1 MIINISLDALKA
13 FLEACE
19 DAEMLSEG
27 EYVLDLFDADAPI
40 TVNVK
45 FEKGACHV
53 LAAAYLLYDEAQD
66 GWYMG
71 DRIED
76 EKMVLKALEDAMREK
91 Q

>member
-1 MIINISLDALKA
+1 MMINISPDALKT
-13 FLEACE
+13 FLENCE

-27 EYVLDLFDADAPI
+27 EYVVDLFDTDAPV
-40 TVNVK
+40 TVNLK
-45 FEKGACHV
+45 FEKGACQV

-71 DRIED
+71 ERIED
-76 EKMVLKALEDAMREK
+76 GEEISKAFHDAMRDL

>member
-13 FLEACE
+13 FLENSE

-27 EYVLDLFDADAPI
+27 EYVADLFDTDKPV

-45 FEKGACHV
+45 FEKDACHV
-53 LAAAYLLYDEAQD
+53 LAAAYLLYDDQQD

-71 DRIED
+71 ERIED
-76 EKMVLKALEDAMREK
+76 EAVVLKAFEDAMREN

>member
-1 MIINISLDALKA
+1 VIINISLEELMS
-13 FLEACE
+13 FLNASE
-19 DAEMLSEG
+19 DAEMLSDG
-27 EYVLDLFDADAPI
+27 EYVVDLFDTDAPV
-40 TVNVK
+40 TANVK
-45 FEKGACHV
+45 IEKDACHV

-76 EKMVLKALEDAMREK
+76 EKVVLKAFEDAMGAI

>member
-1 MIINISLDALKA
+1 MIINISHDALKA
-13 FLEACE
+13 FLEASE

-27 EYVLDLFDADAPI
+27 EYVADLFDTDVPV
-40 TVNVK
+40 TLNLK
-45 FEKGACHV
+45 FEKDACQV

-76 EKMVLKALEDAMREK
+76 ETVVLKALQDAMKEN

>member
-13 FLEACE
+13 FLDACE
-19 DAEMLSEG
+19 DAELLSEC
-27 EYVLDLFDADAPI
+27 EYVADLFNLDTPV

-76 EKMVLKALEDAMREK
+76 EKVVLKALEDAMREDE
-91 Q
+91 

>member
-13 FLEACE
+13 FLENSE

-27 EYVLDLFDADAPI
+27 EYVADLFDTDKPV

-45 FEKGACHV
+45 FEKDACHV
-53 LAAAYLLYDEAQD
+53 LAAAYLLYDDQQD

-71 DRIED
+71 ERIED
-76 EKMVLKALEDAMREK
+76 EAVVLKAFEDTMREN

>member
-1 MIINISLDALKA
+1 MIINFSLDALKA
-13 FLEACE
+13 FLDACE

-27 EYVLDLFDADAPI
+27 EYVADLFNLDTPV

-76 EKMVLKALEDAMREK
+76 EKVVLTALEDAMREDE
-91 Q
+91 

>member
-1 MIINISLDALKA
+1 MIINISLDELKA
-13 FLEACE
+13 FLENSE

-27 EYVLDLFDADAPI
+27 EYVADLFDTDKPV

-45 FEKGACHV
+45 FEKDACHV
-53 LAAAYLLYDEAQD
+53 LAAAYLLYDDQQD

-71 DRIED
+71 ERIED
-76 EKMVLKALEDAMREK
+76 EAVVLKAFEDAMREN

>member
-13 FLEACE
+13 FLENSE

-27 EYVLDLFDADAPI
+27 EYVADLFDTDKPV
-40 TVNVK
+40 TVNVR
-45 FEKGACHV
+45 FEKDACHV
-53 LAAAYLLYDEAQD
+53 LAAAYLLYDDQQD

-71 DRIED
+71 ERIED
-76 EKMVLKALEDAMREK
+76 EAVVLKAFEDAMREN

>member
-1 MIINISLDALKA
+1 MIINISHDALKA
-13 FLEACE
+13 FLEASE

-27 EYVLDLFDADAPI
+27 EYVADLFDTDVPV
-40 TVNVK
+40 TLNLK
-45 FEKGACHV
+45 FEKDACQV
-53 LAAAYLLYDEAQD
+53 LAAAYLLYDEEQD

-76 EKMVLKALEDAMREK
+76 ETVVLKALQDAMKEN

>member
-13 FLEACE
+13 FLEASE
-19 DAEMLSEG
+19 DTEMLSEG
-27 EYVLDLFDADAPI
+27 EYVVDLFDADTPL
-40 TVNVK
+40 TVNLK
-45 FEKGACHV
+45 FEKNACHV
-53 LAAAYLLYDEAQD
+53 LAAAYLLYDDVQD

-76 EKMVLKALEDAMREK
+76 EKAVEKAFEDAMRGN

>member
-1 MIINISLDALKA
+1 MMINISPDALKT
-13 FLEACE
+13 FLENCE

-27 EYVLDLFDADAPI
+27 EYVVDLFDTDAPV
-40 TVNVK
+40 TVNLK
-45 FEKGACHV
+45 FEKGACQV

-71 DRIED
+71 ERIED
-76 EKMVLKALEDAMREK
+76 GEEISKAFHVAMRDL

>member
-1 MIINISLDALKA
+1 MIINISLEELMS
-13 FLEACE
+13 FLNASE
-19 DAEMLSEG
+19 DAEMLSDG
-27 EYVLDLFDADAPI
+27 EYVVDLFDTDAPV
-40 TVNVK
+40 TANVK
-45 FEKGACHV
+45 IEKDACHV

-76 EKMVLKALEDAMREK
+76 EKVVLKAFEDAMGAI

>member
-1 MIINISLDALKA
+1 MIINISLKELLS
-13 FLEACE
+13 FLNASE

-27 EYVLDLFDADAPI
+27 EYVVDLFDTDAPI
-40 TVNVK
+40 TANVK
-45 FEKGACHV
+45 IEKDACHV
-53 LAAAYLLYDEAQD
+53 LAAAYLLYDDTQD

-76 EKMVLKALEDAMREK
+76 ENVVLKALEDAIGAI

>member
-13 FLEACE
+13 FLDACE

-27 EYVLDLFDADAPI
+27 EYVADLFNSDTPV

-76 EKMVLKALEDAMREK
+76 EKVVLKALEDAMREDE
-91 Q
+91 